1 MPACRLATAAPEEEH
16 VHGACGPGWD
26 PAART
31 VDGWVEFM
39 RAEGIERVC
48 CLLSDAQVAEYDGLL
63 DDYRAAFGEANVSH
77 VPVADHTLM
86 AEATLANEVIP
97 FLERAVDD
105 AAPVVVHC
113 RAGIDRTGQTL
124 AGWLVHAHGYRRP
137 RRSRRSRPATAGP
150 TTLSGRATRP
160 DPSSWSCRTPSAPE
174 SRSRSVVAASG
185 RSRPALVPRRPFTRP
200 SRPSCRPLS

>member
-63 DDYRAAFGEANVSH
+63 DDYRATFGEANVSH

-124 AGWLVHAHGYRRP
+124 AGWLVHAHGYPPTAAVETVSARHRRP
-137 RRSRRSRPATAGP
+137 DDAVRAGN
-150 TTLSGRATRP
+150 ATRFELVELP
-160 DPSSWSCRTPSAPE
+160 NAVGSG
-174 SRSRSVVAASG
+174 VA
-185 RSRPALVPRRPFTRP
+185 
-200 SRPSCRPLS
+200 